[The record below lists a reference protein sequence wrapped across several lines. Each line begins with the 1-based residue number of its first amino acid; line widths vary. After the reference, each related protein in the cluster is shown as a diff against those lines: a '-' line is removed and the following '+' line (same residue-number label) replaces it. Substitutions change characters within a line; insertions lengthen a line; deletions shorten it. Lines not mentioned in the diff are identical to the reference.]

1 MGFSLM
7 CRFRGV
13 FRSTLLLV
21 PVFLFVGCSQRLPL
35 DKTLAA
41 SNEAKIIENVPFVK
55 QKDRFCGPATMAS
68 VMRFYGQNISQE
80 EVAKEV
86 YTPKLGG
93 ALISDMQYFAREM
106 GYEAETKNG
115 DLNAIISVINEGV
128 PPILIVDLGKWV
140 VSVPHY
146 YVVYGYNKSR
156 STFLLHTG
164 FKSDQEMSFSELDKE
179 WGKMNRLMLVIR
191 K

>member
-1 MGFSLM
+1 M
-7 CRFRGV
+7 
-13 FRSTLLLV
+13 V

-55 QKDRFCGPATMAS
+55 QKDRFCGPAAMAS
-68 VMRFYGQNISQE
+68 VMGFYGENITQE

-86 YTPKLGG
+86 YTPELGG

-106 GYEAETKNG
+106 GYEAETRNG
-115 DLNAIISVINEGV
+115 DLNGIISVINEGI

-146 YVVYGYNKSR
+146 YVVYGYNKGR